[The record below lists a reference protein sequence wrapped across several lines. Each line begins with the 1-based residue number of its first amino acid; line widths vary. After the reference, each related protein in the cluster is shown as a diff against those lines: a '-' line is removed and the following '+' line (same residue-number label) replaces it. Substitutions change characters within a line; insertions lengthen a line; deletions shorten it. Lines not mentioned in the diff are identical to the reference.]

1 ASGVDLPARP
11 QLVQDAGRL
20 RVEPDV
26 PGPMGLVDAAH
37 RLDQG
42 FDAEERSY
50 PGLHDATECLERRAA
65 VGDAHHRVVARFAL
79 PVERGV
85 GTVQNVE
92 LNGAERALRLD
103 DQAPY
108 AAEARSGG
116 VRLDRL
122 GIGEQQVAV
131 AQRRLLLA
139 EKKLGG

>member
-1 ASGVDLPARP
+1 
-11 QLVQDAGRL
+11 
-20 RVEPDV
+20 
-26 PGPMGLVDAAH
+26 
-37 RLDQG
+37 
-42 FDAEERSY
+42 
-50 PGLHDATECLERRAA
+50 RAA

-92 LNGAERALRLD
+92 LNRAERALRLD

-122 GIGEQQVAV
+122 GIGKQQVAV
-131 AQRRLLLA
+131 TQRRLLLA
-139 EKKLGG
+139 EKKLGGAQLQRRSEERRVGNECRAGGAAEP